1 MKTLKILR
9 VIIVLVLGGVLISN
23 PAFSR
28 QPASASTPASECAST
43 LNHKFERNIK
53 YPEFAQKQA
62 LQGDVTVLFTVAD
75 DGKIII
81 KDIRTTDVELA
92 QYIRTMMS
100 TVNCP
105 ELDNAGVYDFKII
118 FHFKLI

>member
-1 MKTLKILR
+1 MNTLKFLR
-9 VIIVLVLGGVLISN
+9 VIMIVALGGVLISN
-23 PAFSR
+23 PGFSR

-43 LNHKFERNIK
+43 LSNKFERNIK
-53 YPEFAQKQA
+53 YPSFAQKQA
-62 LQGDVTVLFTVAD
+62 LQGDVTVLFTVSY

-81 KDIRTTDVELA
+81 KDVRTTDVELA
-92 QYIRTMMS
+92 QYVRGMMS

>member
-1 MKTLKILR
+1 M
-9 VIIVLVLGGVLISN
+9 LVGIGGVLISN
-23 PAFSR
+23 PVFSG

-43 LNHKFERNIK
+43 LNYKFQGNIK

-62 LQGDVTVLFTVAD
+62 LQGDVTVLFTVSD
-75 DGKIII
+75 NGKIII

-92 QYIRTMMS
+92 QYVRRMLS